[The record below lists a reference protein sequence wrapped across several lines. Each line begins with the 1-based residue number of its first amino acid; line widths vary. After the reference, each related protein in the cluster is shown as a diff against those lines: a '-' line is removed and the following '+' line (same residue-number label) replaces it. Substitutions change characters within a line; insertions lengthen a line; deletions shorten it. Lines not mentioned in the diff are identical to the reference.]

1 LITGSLEQ
9 VTSTGAVREVDPLD
23 QLNAQSASKRDDNL
37 PGDRKFVKIRK
48 SLMTILVLA
57 AIAILA
63 FGSYGIFKKP
73 EVRIVVKHDTIIKT
87 KVLPPDTVV
96 KFITPAQAS
105 RDSDS
110 SASGKSGSTT
120 HKKKRK
126 KFLGIF

>member
-1 LITGSLEQ
+1 
-9 VTSTGAVREVDPLD
+9 
-23 QLNAQSASKRDDNL
+23 
-37 PGDRKFVKIRK
+37 
-48 SLMTILVLA
+48 MTILILA
-57 AIAILA
+57 AIALLA
-63 FGSYGIFKKP
+63 FGSYGVFKKP

-87 KVLPPDTVV
+87 KVLPPDTIV

-110 SASGKSGSTT
+110 SASGKSATSA